1 MPDPFSLRKPAR
13 QSRARET
20 IDTILDAAARLV
32 TRDEAPLSLSTNRI
46 AEIAGVSIGS
56 LYQYF
61 PGKDAILHALIERE
75 FNRIVDGHVAFIGAI
90 DPGRVTL
97 AEAIQLIVDRV
108 CAGVVQQR
116 PLYRQVALSV
126 LSIRHLAFTL
136 ENDSR
141 VREAIRTKLSQYPE
155 VDPAQLDVITFVS
168 LHALKGIQIGSV
180 LAGHPL
186 DGAETRDAIGRMLL
200 ACATAP
206 AGAGVARSRSD
217 TD

>member
-13 QSRARET
+13 QSRARDT

-75 FNRIVDGHVAFIGAI
+75 FNKIVDGHVAFIEAI
-90 DPGRVTL
+90 DPAVVPL
-97 AEAIQLIVDRV
+97 ADAIQRIVDRV

-126 LSIRHLAFTL
+126 LSIRHLAFTI
-136 ENDSR
+136 ENDTR
-141 VREAIRTKLSQYPE
+141 VRDAVRGKLAMYPE
-155 VDPAQLDVITFVS
+155 VDHTQLDVITFVA

-186 DGAETRDAIGRMLL
+186 DGVATRETIGRMLV
-200 ACATAP
+200 ACVLTP
-206 AGAGVARSRSD
+206 AGAGAARSRSG

>member
-13 QSRARET
+13 QSRARDT
-20 IDTILDAAARLV
+20 IDAILDAAARLV
-32 TRDEAPLSLSTNRI
+32 TREEAPLSLSTNRI

-75 FNRIVDGHVAFIGAI
+75 FNKIVDGHVAFIEAI
-90 DPGRVTL
+90 DPGVVPL
-97 AEAIQLIVDRV
+97 DDAIQQLVDRI
-108 CAGVVQQR
+108 CLGVVQQR

-136 ENDSR
+136 ENDTR
-141 VREAIRTKLSQYPE
+141 VRDAVRAKLAMYPE
-155 VDPAQLDVITFVS
+155 VDHEQLDVITFVA

-186 DGAETRDAIGRMLL
+186 DGAATRDTIGRMLT
-200 ACATAP
+200 ACAQAP
-206 AGAGVARSRSD
+206 GGAERVRSRND